1 MKFQHF
7 LKGLSLLL
15 LLTFFS
21 ASLFGQD
28 CKYQALIDKMD
39 KAMMEKNTDKLAEFY
54 HADAV
59 RHTQEGNVEGLEK
72 IKAQTAE
79 FYKNIPDAEGKNL
92 DIICQGDYAVVRWEG
107 KGTPMG
113 SPKMVSVTGIT
124 IYKIKDGKIAEEW
137 EEMNSLSLMMQ
148 MGYELKEPAKE

>member
-1 MKFQHF
+1 MKCQNF
-7 LKGLSLLL
+7 LKAPGLLL

-21 ASLFGQD
+21 ASLFAQD

-39 KAMMEKNTDKLAEFY
+39 KAMMEKNSDRMAEFY
-54 HADAV
+54 HKDAV
-59 RHTQEGNVEGLEK
+59 RHTQEGVVEGLEK

-79 FYKNIPDAEGKNL
+79 FYENIPDAEGKNL

-107 KGTPMG
+107 KGTPKG
-113 SPKMVSVTGIT
+113 APQMVTVTGIS

>member
-1 MKFQHF
+1 MKYQHL
-7 LKGLSLLL
+7 LKG
-15 LLTFFS
+15 
-21 ASLFGQD
+21 ASLFLLLAVFSSPLFAQE

-39 KAMMEKNTDKLAEFY
+39 KAMKEKNADRMAEFY

-59 RHTQEGNVEGLEK
+59 RHTQEGTVEGLEK

-79 FYKNIPDAEGKNL
+79 FYTNIPDAEGKNL

-107 KGTPMG
+107 KGTPKG

-124 IYKIKDGKIAEEW
+124 IYKMKDGKIAEEW

-148 MGYELKEPAKE
+148 MGYELKEPAKD